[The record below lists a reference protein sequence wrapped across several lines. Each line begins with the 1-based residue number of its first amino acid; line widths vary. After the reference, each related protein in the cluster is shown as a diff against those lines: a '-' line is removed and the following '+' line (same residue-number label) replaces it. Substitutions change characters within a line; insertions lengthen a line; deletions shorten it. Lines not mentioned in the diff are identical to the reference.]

1 MKQTI
6 VIGFYLLLKSKD
18 CLRNLIYLFQQTS
31 GVFKFVLIT
40 ITAVMERN
48 IENISI
54 QREQIKIVGTIASE
68 IRLLTFK
75 RRNMPRFG
83 T

>member
-18 CLRNLIYLFQQTS
+18 CLRNLMYLFQQTF

-40 ITAVMERN
+40 ITTVMKRN
-48 IENISI
+48 IKNMSI
-54 QREQIKIVGTIASE
+54 RREQIKIVGTIVS
-68 IRLLTFK
+68 
-75 RRNMPRFG
+75 
-83 T
+83 

>member
-1 MKQTI
+1 
-6 VIGFYLLLKSKD
+6 
-18 CLRNLIYLFQQTS
+18 
-31 GVFKFVLIT
+31 
-40 ITAVMERN
+40 MERN
-48 IENISI
+48 IKNMCI
-54 QREQIKIVGTIASE
+54 QREQIKIVETIVSE

>member
-18 CLRNLIYLFQQTS
+18 CLRNLMYLFQQTY

-40 ITAVMERN
+40 ITTVMKRN
-48 IENISI
+48 IKNMSI
-54 QREQIKIVGTIASE
+54 RREQIKIVGTIVS
-68 IRLLTFK
+68 
-75 RRNMPRFG
+75 
-83 T
+83 

>member
-18 CLRNLIYLFQQTS
+18 CLRNLMYLFQQTF

-40 ITAVMERN
+40 ITTVMKRN
-48 IENISI
+48 IKNMSI
-54 QREQIKIVGTIASE
+54 RHEQIKIVGTIVS
-68 IRLLTFK
+68 
-75 RRNMPRFG
+75 
-83 T
+83 